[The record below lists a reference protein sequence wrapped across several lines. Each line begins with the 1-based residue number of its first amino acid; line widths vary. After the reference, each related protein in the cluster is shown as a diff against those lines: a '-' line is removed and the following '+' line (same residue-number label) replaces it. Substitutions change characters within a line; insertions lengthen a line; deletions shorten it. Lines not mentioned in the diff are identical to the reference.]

1 MRAQPAIT
9 HTITM
14 KNKYEAL
21 LVLNTRGNE
30 DGANKIIDR
39 LEGEF
44 KKEGADIEQVQRL
57 ERKHFS
63 YVAGPLDSGY
73 FVNFVFAA
81 EPQLIDKIKNKFKLD
96 ADIYRAHYQKIPLRR
111 KGVAKAAAKSAAKAA
126 AKAA

>member
-1 MRAQPAIT
+1 
-9 HTITM
+9 M

-30 DGANKIIDR
+30 DGANKIIER
-39 LEGEF
+39 IEGEI

-73 FVNFVFAA
+73 FVNFVFGA

-96 ADIYRAHYQKIPLRR
+96 ADIYRAHYQKIPLQS
-111 KGVAKAAAKSAAKAA
+111 KGTAKAAAKSAAKAA
-126 AKAA
+126 KAAAKAA

>member
-1 MRAQPAIT
+1 
-9 HTITM
+9 M
-14 KNKYEAL
+14 KRKYEAL

-30 DGANKIIDR
+30 EGANKIIDR

-81 EPQLIDKIKNKFKLD
+81 EPRLIDRIKGKFKLD
-96 ADIYRAHYQKIPLRR
+96 ADIYRAHYQKIPLLR
-111 KGVAKAAAKSAAKAA
+111 KGVRKAAIKSAAKAGKAAGKAA

>member
-1 MRAQPAIT
+1 
-9 HTITM
+9 M
-14 KNKYEAL
+14 KTKYEAL
-21 LVLNTRGNE
+21 LVLNTKGNE

-57 ERKHFS
+57 DRRHFA

-81 EPQLIDKIKNKFKLD
+81 EPALIDKLKTKFKLD
-96 ADIYRAHYQKIPLRR
+96 ADIYRAHYQKVPPPKRAAL
-111 KGVAKAAAKSAAKAA
+111 KVAERAAKRAAAAA
-126 AKAA
+126 AKA

>member
-1 MRAQPAIT
+1 
-9 HTITM
+9 M

-30 DGANKIIDR
+30 DGVNKIIER

-57 ERKHFS
+57 DRKHFS

-73 FVNFVFAA
+73 FVNFVFDA
-81 EPQLIDKIKNKFKLD
+81 EPKLIDKIKNKFKLD
-96 ADIYRAHYQKIPLRR
+96 ADIYRAHYQKIPVRKKAAPRR
-111 KGVAKAAAKSAAKAA
+111 AKAAV
-126 AKAA
+126 

>member
-1 MRAQPAIT
+1 
-9 HTITM
+9 M
-14 KNKYEAL
+14 KRKYEAL

-30 DGANKIIDR
+30 EGANKIIDR

-63 YVAGPLDSGY
+63 YVDGPLDSGY

-81 EPQLIDKIKNKFKLD
+81 EPPLIDKIKNKFKLD

-111 KGVAKAAAKSAAKAA
+111 KGVRKAAIKSAAKAGKAAGKAA